1 MSLHISDERLTHMR
15 SVGRRAQLIAEEIG
29 VRDQESLQDI
39 FLLGYL
45 HDVGYEFVD
54 DQADHAR
61 VGGEILRRNGYP
73 YWQEVYHH
81 GDPDADY
88 SSQLLDILN
97 AADMTTSPNG
107 EYVTLDR
114 RLEDIA
120 DRYGSDSS
128 QYIKARELAEQL
140 VAKGFFV

>member
-1 MSLHISDERLTHMR
+1 MPLRISDERLAHMR

-45 HDVGYEFVD
+45 HDVGYEFSD

-61 VGGEILRRNGYP
+61 VGGDILRRNGYP
-73 YWQEVYHH
+73 YWQEVYCH
-81 GDPDADY
+81 GDPDTDY

-97 AADMTTSPNG
+97 TADMVTAPNG

-114 RLEDIA
+114 RLEGIA
-120 DRYGSDSS
+120 GKYVEGSS

>member
-15 SVGRRAQLIAEEIG
+15 SVGCRAQLIAEQIG
-29 VRDQESLQDI
+29 ARDQESLQDI

-45 HDVGYEFVD
+45 HDVGYEFAD
-54 DQADHAR
+54 NQSDHAR

-73 YWQEVYHH
+73 YWQEVYYH

-97 AADMTTSPNG
+97 TADMTTSPNG
-107 EYVTLDR
+107 EYVTLDK

-120 DRYGSDSS
+120 GRYGSDSS

-140 VAKGFFV
+140 VAKGLFV

>member
-1 MSLHISDERLTHMR
+1 MPLHISDERLAHMR
-15 SVGRRAQLIAEEIG
+15 SVGRRAQLIAEQIG
-29 VRDQESLQDI
+29 VRDQKSLQDI

-45 HDVGYEFVD
+45 HDVGYEFSD
-54 DQADHAR
+54 DQSDHAR

-73 YWQEVYHH
+73 YWREVYYH
-81 GDPDADY
+81 GDPDTGY

-97 AADMTTSPNG
+97 TADMVTDPNG
-107 EYVTLDR
+107 DSVTLDK

-120 DRYGSDSS
+120 DRYGRDSS

-140 VAKGFFV
+140 VAKGLFV